1 MAGGLSSRSVS
12 GRALAAACRSRSRSD
27 GRNWNVGSDG
37 MILLVPTVDALLE
50 EVGDAPAVGFDSP
63 LRLDGGVRYHDRSG
77 AADRWFRSWTK
88 GKVAKCVDAFD
99 HGIGRTDDPYR
110 WEFRLD
116 PPIGRKDGFDVG
128 HDERG

>member
-12 GRALAAACRSRSRSD
+12 GRALAAACRMRSGSD
-27 GRNWNVGSDG
+27 EKDLVVGRNLV
-37 MILLVPTVDALLE
+37 VPTVVALLE
-50 EVGDAPAVGFDSP
+50 EVGDTPAVGLDPS

-99 HGIGRTDDPYR
+99 HGIGRTDDPHR
-110 WEFRLD
+110 WEVRFD
-116 PPIGRKDGFDVG
+116 PPIGRKDGFDVR